1 MNKILPKIKKEYYLL
16 GSRMD
21 YFPYAGRLWF
31 TEILILLIPF
41 IILKTFVEIP
51 STAVKQYFADG
62 LGGPRWRS
70 YKLLLSELLNT
81 VAVACLLGLT
91 SVKFHNEWYMLA
103 IPVLL
108 DVNQKFPTD
117 MKCTFEDDY
126 GNTNA
131 GLCYLGSNKF
141 LRDQIFL
148 VVGWMWILLI
158 AGLINALMKLLQLL
172 PSFRLGQL
180 KAVAPNLDLR
190 VARKMVKEMSY
201 GDMLALLE
209 TAYHV
214 GDTEAMD
221 KVCIEAFQ
229 RVIDGWED

>member
-1 MNKILPKIKKEYYLL
+1 MKGEDGGAGIQNKLQRI
-16 GSRMD
+16 SR
-21 YFPYAGRLWF
+21 ANS
-31 TEILILLIPF
+31 I
-41 IILKTFVEIP
+41 
-51 STAVKQYFADG
+51 
-62 LGGPRWRS
+62 GGDS
-70 YKLLLSELLNT
+70 SIYGGVSELDT
-81 VAVACLLGLT
+81 
-91 SVKFHNEWYMLA
+91 
-103 IPVLL
+103 
-108 DVNQKFPTD
+108 
-117 MKCTFEDDY
+117 
-126 GNTNA
+126 
-131 GLCYLGSNKF
+131 NKF

-221 KVCIEAFQ
+221 KVCIEAFE